1 MSKPLLFLAA
11 LAVVLGGGLAHGVW
25 TERWQRSAALE
36 AAAERLRL
44 LPDDFPG
51 WKGEVIELD
60 EGSATVSGA
69 RASWVRRFTQART
82 GETVTAVVLC
92 GKPGRMSVHRPE
104 YCYACAGYEMMAPAT
119 ACQFKAADAATPA
132 QFRTAP
138 FTKSEADG
146 PVHLRVYWSWFAGN
160 AWQAPDSPR
169 VAFAACPAL
178 YKLYVIRETT
188 SAPGRPDE
196 GPAAEF
202 LRQALPTLT
211 QALSPPS

>member
-1 MSKPLLFLAA
+1 MSKFLLFLAA
-11 LAVVLGGGLAHGVW
+11 LAVILGGGLAHGVW
-25 TERWQRSAALE
+25 TERWYRSAALE

-60 EGSATVSGA
+60 EGSATVAGA
-69 RASWVRRFTQART
+69 RASWVRRFTRTQT

-104 YCYACAGYEMMAPAT
+104 YCYACAGYDMTAPAA
-119 ACQFKAADAATPA
+119 ACLFKAADAPPA
-132 QFRTAP
+132 QFWTAP
-138 FTKSEADG
+138 FTKSEPDG
-146 PVHLRVYWSWFAGN
+146 PVHLRVYWSWSAGG

-178 YKLYVIRETT
+178 YKLYVIQETAA
-188 SAPGRPDE
+188 APGRPDE

-202 LRQALPTLT
+202 LRKALPTLNEV
-211 QALSPPS
+211 LSPPS